1 MDISKGYHIVPP
13 DENRCVWM
21 TAGVLQYQLCDREFR
36 CEECPLDLAIRRQ
49 VRSPATVGDSAK
61 TPIAAPCGPL
71 LKEGLKYSSN
81 HFWVLNLAPRSFR
94 VGLEPGFAT
103 VIGRPRAIVLPSPGQ
118 PVRPGQVCAWI
129 VTTGG
134 TLAVEAPIGG
144 SVEASNVLLRE
155 NPYLLHRQPFDE
167 GWLYEVAAD
176 ENEVEEAGLLPP
188 DRIADTYASDKN
200 RFLTALAGMLRG
212 HQPDVGLSP
221 AEIEYR
227 LESILDL
234 VDPAKYFSALKQIYT

>member
-36 CEECPLDLAIRRQ
+36 CEECPLDSAIRRQ

-61 TPIAAPCGPL
+61 TPTVAPRGPI

-81 HFWVLNLAPRSFR
+81 HLWALSLAPRLFR

-103 VIGRPRAIVLPSPGQ
+103 AIGRPRAIVLPSPGQ
-118 PVRPGQVCAWI
+118 PVRAGQVCVWI

-134 TLAVEAPIGG
+134 TLAVEAPTGG
-144 SVEASNVLLRE
+144 SVEAANVLLRE
-155 NPYLLHRQPFDE
+155 SPHLLHQDPFDE

-176 ENEVEEAGLLPP
+176 ESEIEEACLLPP
-188 DRIADTYASDKN
+188 DRIAETYASDRN
-200 RFLTALAGMLRG
+200 RFVTSLAGMLRG
-212 HQPDVGLSP
+212 HQPGGGLSP